1 MWNLDEKKLQEMLD
15 GFLNFQEVWTLEK
28 VKNMTLEEYTNIKKD
43 NPNRDDFTFWIES
56 KLDNLG
62 SIWGG
67 SAFKFGI
74 YRRND
79 ESQKES
85 SSGRLYSQN
94 YAWIAKYGNNENEA
108 FNNIKEK
115 IIQIIQASQDNNLK
129 TIEKIDFGDAIKWKI
144 AFHYQDVK
152 NIKIVNIFSKN
163 VLDLISLNEF
173 KEKLKIYQIHK
184 KLLENKNLSLV
195 KMIENIAIPLW
206 NKYGM
211 DSQNYIDKMKNLF
224 SEYLNKKKLDKNTIN
239 KYIQVIENISKEFL
253 KENLYSCDLFSFDQN
268 INKLNKNEEFKLKNS
283 NGHNM
288 YSSALN
294 YYKAFLIDYYEQ
306 DIFITERV
314 QSEESNM
321 KIIPLNQIL
330 YGSPGTGKTYHTI
343 DKALEIISKEEKI
356 QIPSE
361 DDRINRKKIF
371 DEYVKNGQIVFTTFH
386 QSYGYEEFVEGIKP
400 MMNNE
405 ANSQEIQYEIKD
417 GIFKDICNRA
427 LENYEN
433 SNLNTE
439 ELREK
444 IKLREKVEKFLN
456 RLLETNEP
464 ISKTKGGN
472 FFINSFNNNTI
483 EIYSEDV
490 ERFDG
495 IFKLSLSTFI
505 TLLKSNIEFNSAV
518 EMFKKVFDRDYADRT
533 HTYYFNLVNKFKEYE
548 KQAVLKTEDNK
559 ISSNSLNSYI
569 IIIDE
574 INRGNVSKI
583 FGELITLIEPSKR
596 IGESE
601 ELKVTLPY
609 SGEKFGVPKNV
620 YIIGTMNTADRSIT
634 SLDAAL
640 RRRFEFVEMMPDP
653 DLLKNVFICKDV
665 ENPNKDEDYLGDDA
679 KTEGFAEILQNILIS
694 INKRIEFLL
703 DREKTIGHAFFMS
716 EAVKFNKDNWCK
728 SDEYEE
734 DWYVLSI
741 SKLKSIFQ
749 NKIIPLL
756 QEYFYNDYALI
767 SAVLNDNGMIE
778 KCEKDDK
785 YLQKI
790 KNLDNVD
797 SEKIIYNIAS
807 FDNKIWNDIKTY
819 QAIYNDGENQSKN
832 DKQ

>member
-1 MWNLDEKKLQEMLD
+1 ML
-15 GFLNFQEVWTLEK
+15 
-28 VKNMTLEEYTNIKKD
+28 
-43 NPNRDDFTFWIES
+43 
-56 KLDNLG
+56 
-62 SIWGG
+62 
-67 SAFKFGI
+67 
-74 YRRND
+74 
-79 ESQKES
+79 
-85 SSGRLYSQN
+85 
-94 YAWIAKYGNNENEA
+94 EN
-108 FNNIKEK
+108 KC
-115 IIQIIQASQDNNLK
+115 D
-129 TIEKIDFGDAIKWKI
+129 WKI
-144 AFHYQDVK
+144 
-152 NIKIVNIFSKN
+152 SKADQNGN
-163 VLDLISLNEF
+163 VYYYFPKDEDEF
-173 KEKLKIYQIHK
+173 KEAVVKNGGMSVYVYQEGKFIDEFHTKSQGDKWTSSILNYLKTMSKDGEIFYRYY
-184 KLLENKNLSLV
+184 KNC
-195 KMIENIAIPLW
+195 KFFAIP
-206 NKYGM
+206 
-211 DSQNYIDKMKNLF
+211 
-224 SEYLNKKKLDKNTIN
+224 KNTFSKDDFKIIKDNIN
-239 KYIQVIENISKEFL
+239 NNIS
-253 KENLYSCDLFSFDQN
+253 
-268 INKLNKNEEFKLKNS
+268 
-283 NGHNM
+283 
-288 YSSALN
+288 
-294 YYKAFLIDYYEQ
+294 
-306 DIFITERV
+306 
-314 QSEESNM
+314 
-321 KIIPLNQIL
+321 LNQIL

-343 DKALEIISKEEKI
+343 DKALEILGENLESRDEK
-356 QIPSE
+356 
-361 DDRINRKKIF
+361 KAKF

-400 MMNNE
+400 SLNSDE
-405 ANSQEIQYEIKD
+405 NSQINYKVKD
-417 GIFKDICNRA
+417 GIFKELCKKA
-427 LENYEN
+427 LENRDDIESFNFYINDLKEKTKEDANNPEKYFQLPNTKYSIQYRGGKTFRIKFDDMSKNHKDYPVSIDNIEKLYKTSNIDEIYN
-433 SNLNTE
+433 SAYVRAILNYLKLQGLE
-439 ELREK
+439 DYKEK
-444 IKLREKVEKFLN
+444 DEKV
-456 RLLETNEP
+456 
-464 ISKTKGGN
+464 
-472 FFINSFNNNTI
+472 
-483 EIYSEDV
+483 
-490 ERFDG
+490 
-495 IFKLSLSTFI
+495 
-505 TLLKSNIEFNSAV
+505 
-518 EMFKKVFDRDYADRT
+518 
-533 HTYYFNLVNKFKEYE
+533 NLP
-548 KQAVLKTEDNK
+548 
-559 ISSNSLNSYI
+559 YI

-596 IGESE
+596 IGEKE

-634 SLDAAL
+634 SLDTAL

-728 SDEYEE
+728 PDEYEE

>member
-1 MWNLDEKKLQEMLD
+1 MIE
-15 GFLNFQEVWTLEK
+15 FLNEDRKKFKEYLIDFFHNAYNSDKLSSKDEIVNFDFLKNYGFCVKLSYGKGTISKIPWIIFIRTDTQEYK
-28 VKNMTLEEYTNIKKD
+28 ASY
-43 NPNRDDFTFWIES
+43 
-56 KLDNLG
+56 
-62 SIWGG
+62 
-67 SAFKFGI
+67 GI
-74 YRRND
+74 YVYCGIKRENGEIIVCIGESEDKTINYLAKNKVDDYNTQFNKKTYDYKNLNNDIDLIIDKIIENMQWFAKLPLNEIQDRND
-79 ESQKES
+79 LSKSNNKEIRNDGS
-85 SSGRLYSQN
+85 EMSN
-94 YAWIAKYGNNENEA
+94 
-108 FNNIKEK
+108 
-115 IIQIIQASQDNNLK
+115 
-129 TIEKIDFGDAIKWKI
+129 
-144 AFHYQDVK
+144 
-152 NIKIVNIFSKN
+152 
-163 VLDLISLNEF
+163 
-173 KEKLKIYQIHK
+173 K
-184 KLLENKNLSLV
+184 KENKNLSL
-195 KMIENIAIPLW
+195 
-206 NKYGM
+206 
-211 DSQNYIDKMKNLF
+211 
-224 SEYLNKKKLDKNTIN
+224 
-239 KYIQVIENISKEFL
+239 
-253 KENLYSCDLFSFDQN
+253 
-268 INKLNKNEEFKLKNS
+268 
-283 NGHNM
+283 
-288 YSSALN
+288 
-294 YYKAFLIDYYEQ
+294 
-306 DIFITERV
+306 
-314 QSEESNM
+314 
-321 KIIPLNQIL
+321 NQIL
-330 YGSPGTGKTYHTI
+330 YGPPGTGKTYHTI
-343 DKALEIISKEEKI
+343 DKALEILGENLESRDRDEK
-356 QIPSE
+356 
-361 DDRINRKKIF
+361 KAKF
-371 DEYVKNGQIVFTTFH
+371 DEYVKDGQIVFTTFH

-609 SGEKFGVPKNV
+609 SGKKFGVPKNV
-620 YIIGTMNTADRSIT
+620 YILGTMNTADRSIT
-634 SLDAAL
+634 SLDTAL

-728 SDEYEE
+728 PDKYEE

-778 KCEKDDK
+778 KCEKDD
-785 YLQKI
+785 
-790 KNLDNVD
+790 
-797 SEKIIYNIAS
+797 
-807 FDNKIWNDIKTY
+807 
-819 QAIYNDGENQSKN
+819 
-832 DKQ
+832 

>member
-1 MWNLDEKKLQEMLD
+1 MWNLDEKKLQEMHD

-85 SSGRLYSQN
+85 SNGRLYSQN

-129 TIEKIDFGDAIKWKI
+129 AIEKIDFGDAIKWKI

-211 DSQNYIDKMKNLF
+211 NSQNYIDKMKNLF

-268 INKLNKNEEFKLKNS
+268 INKLNKNEEFELKNS
-283 NGHNM
+283 NGNNM

-294 YYKAFLIDYYEQ
+294 YYRAFLIDYYEQ

-330 YGSPGTGKTYHTI
+330 YGPPGTGKTYHTI

-361 DDRINRKKIF
+361 DDRINRKKLF
-371 DEYVKNGQIVFTTFH
+371 DEYLKNGQIVFTTFH

-400 MMNNE
+400 IIDNDE
-405 ANSQEIQYEIKD
+405 NSQEVKYDVKD
-417 GIFKDICNRA
+417 GIFKELCDKSLKNYILSMQNENEIDLDKLIFEFA
-427 LENYEN
+427 NYINQDFLNKGNEFPLENKVSIKKILLNSKDEYRSFLLGGSIKSPQRLTIDIIKRDYLNFKNKKILSFKDIKPKYDSQSDYHGNAIYYFMFYNKLKEFEN
-433 SNLNTE
+433 IQNE
-439 ELREK
+439 KFK
-444 IKLREKVEKFLN
+444 IKK
-456 RLLETNEP
+456 
-464 ISKTKGGN
+464 
-472 FFINSFNNNTI
+472 
-483 EIYSEDV
+483 EI
-490 ERFDG
+490 
-495 IFKLSLSTFI
+495 
-505 TLLKSNIEFNSAV
+505 LK
-518 EMFKKVFDRDYADRT
+518 
-533 HTYYFNLVNKFKEYE
+533 
-548 KQAVLKTEDNK
+548 
-559 ISSNSLNSYI
+559 SYI

-596 IGESE
+596 IGEKE
-601 ELKVTLPY
+601 ELKVKLPY
-609 SGEKFGVPKNV
+609 SGEEFRVPKNV

-634 SLDAAL
+634 SLDTAL
-640 RRRFEFVEMMPDP
+640 RRRFEFIEMMPDVSKLSM
-653 DLLKNVFICKDV
+653 DCEGINLQELLK
-665 ENPNKDEDYLGDDA
+665 A
-679 KTEGFAEILQNILIS
+679 
-694 INKRIEFLL
+694 INTRIEYLL
-703 DREKTIGHAFFMS
+703 DREKTIGHAFFIGV
-716 EAVKFNKDNWCK
+716 ENLND
-728 SDEYEE
+728 
-734 DWYVLSI
+734 
-741 SKLKSIFQ
+741 LKKVFQ

-767 SAVLNDNGMIE
+767 NAVLNDNGMIFE
-778 KCEKDDK
+778 DKKDDK

-790 KNLDNVD
+790 KNLDSVN
-797 SEKIIYNIAS
+797 SERSIYNIAS
-807 FDNKIWNDIKTY
+807 FDDKIWDKIEIY
-819 QAIYNDGENQSKN
+819 QAIYNDEIANKLKNENE
-832 DKQ
+832 